1 MAGIVN
7 TNTTKNKFTKG
18 EFENV
23 LDFVSFCIDSA
34 KNSSI
39 ILQWVQSLT
48 TLYSL
53 WNT

>member
-18 EFENV
+18 EFENICV
-23 LDFVSFCIDSA
+23 FLFCIDSA
-34 KNSSI
+34 KNCEN